1 MSHTAIRQEITSL
14 NAPIRSNAQ
23 AHLSSTFLK
32 EGFEPS
38 KRGADVGAGNA
49 KVMELVEKLISGE
62 LIIPSI
68 QRSFV
73 WKKKQ
78 IPEFLDS
85 IYKGYPIGSILIW
98 ETTKEPPL
106 QLVNVIKQERKVP
119 NADVLLDGQQRIT
132 SLTWVLNPELKVD
145 GDFVDIRFDL
155 QREIFMNPTKK
166 ESSLPHLIEVRE
178 IVKSKPEHVKLL
190 SDAGYK
196 PDHPLFANYLQ
207 TLTVINSAFQTFQVP
222 VMTFGTDD
230 YSVVADVFTRVNKGG
245 VKLTNGDL
253 INSAIASRWKSGLSQ
268 ISEYKKKLASH
279 SYDLGAET
287 PLRLMSLI
295 AGKGGKYIKLIEKDM
310 DLERLERAW
319 NLTEQA
325 LDKAIHFLKN
335 DCKIPNSK
343 LLKSLNIVVMP
354 GYIFHNLQSK
364 NLNLSPVQ
372 ANLLKQWVYSVMA
385 FSSYSSSID
394 GNLEAESKIVR
405 ENDLDDALVLLRK
418 RAFGTF
424 PIDGSLS
431 VKALEDKGANSG
443 FFNLLF
449 ISALSRDA
457 KDWKDHLA
465 LASDEINPKFKIE
478 YHHFFPQA
486 YMRKRKVKKQD
497 YNSISNFAFISAEVN
512 KIISDR
518 SPDDYIRDESLQI
531 SEERLTEQLLPID
544 VKLWKPENF
553 QDFLAARAKLQ
564 VQELNQM
571 LGLNANSDHLIE
583 LVEEDAE
590 DEDEIQLLGPDLE
603 SSDSYDPNN
612 S

>member
-1 MSHTAIRQEITSL
+1 MPSNSLSRLVFSGNESYKALPVGKIPRYIYLVSSYTETFETSINL
-14 NAPIRSNAQ
+14 
-23 AHLSSTFLK
+23 
-32 EGFEPS
+32 G
-38 KRGADVGAGNA
+38 VVMGAGNA
-49 KVMELVEKLISGE
+49 KVLELVDKLISGE

-68 QRSFV
+68 QRSYV

-98 ETTKEPPL
+98 ETSKEPPL
-106 QLVNVIKQERKVP
+106 QSVNVIKQEKKVS

-145 GDFVDIRFDL
+145 GDFVDTRFDL

-166 ESSLPHLIEVRE
+166 ESSLPHLIAVRE
-178 IVKSKPEHVKLL
+178 IVNSEPEHLKLL
-190 SDAGYK
+190 SNAGYK
-196 PDHPLFANYLQ
+196 PDHPLFATYLQ
-207 TLTVINSAFQTFQVP
+207 TLTRINSSFQTYQVP
-222 VMTFGTDD
+222 VMSFGTDD

-253 INSAIASRWKSGLSQ
+253 INSAIASRWNTGLLQ
-268 ISEYKKKLASH
+268 ISKYKKKLASH
-279 SYDLGAET
+279 NYDLGAET

-310 DLERLERAW
+310 DLEKLEQAW

-325 LDKAIHFLKN
+325 LDKTIHFLKN
-335 DCKIPNSK
+335 ECKIPNAK

-354 GYIFHNLQSK
+354 GYIFHNLEKKNSK
-364 NLNLSPVQ
+364 LSPSQ

-394 GNLEAESKIVR
+394 GNLEAESKFVR
-405 ENDLDDALVLLRK
+405 ENELDEALIYLRK
-418 RAFGTF
+418 RAFGAF

-431 VKALEDKGANSG
+431 VKALEDKNSSSG

-457 KDWKDHLA
+457 KDWKDHISLA
-465 LASDEINPKFKIE
+465 ADAINPKFKIE

-486 YMRKRKVKKQD
+486 YMRKRKVNKQD
-497 YNSISNFAFISAEVN
+497 YSSISNFAFISAEVN

-518 SPDDYIRDESLQI
+518 SPDDYIKDESLQI
-531 SEERLTEQLLPID
+531 SSERLTEQLLPID
-544 VKLWKPENF
+544 EQLWKPENF
-553 QDFLAARAKLQ
+553 QDFLAERAKLQ
-564 VQELNQM
+564 VQELNKM
-571 LGLNANSDHLIE
+571 LGLNVKSEKLIE
-583 LVEEDAE
+583 LVEEEFD
-590 DEDEIQLLGPDLE
+590 DEDEIPLEGPLAE
-603 SSDSYDPNN
+603 
-612 S
+612 